1 MKDNG
6 SSDNLGNVSIFLD
19 GGVSPDIEI
28 LSDSLPIYDGEFYSV
43 MLTRMSASIGD
54 GGKHYSGSSRGQL
67 TSDTT
72 SQNILY
78 NLHVGRYDSGLQRI
92 IYKSWTSGSTSTT
105 SVNSF
110 VGNETYI
117 GGKPSNDF
125 GNQLSG
131 SIMEFR
137 YWNTAPK

>member
-1 MKDNG
+1 
-6 SSDNLGNVSIFLD
+6 
-19 GGVSPDIEI
+19 
-28 LSDSLPIYDGEFYSV
+28 
-43 MLTRMSASIGD
+43 MSASIGD
-54 GGKHYSGSSRGQL
+54 GGKHYSGSSTGQL
-67 TSDTT
+67 TADTT

-78 NLHVGRYDSGLQRI
+78 NLHVGRYDSGLQRT

-105 SVNSF
+105 SVNSAY
-110 VGNETYI
+110 VGNETAYI

-137 YWNTAPK
+137 YWNTALNSGSFDNHVQAPKAFDGNHPSAS